1 MTQASRITN
10 EIVFLYNGEISDSIH
25 ENIFSARIEKDE
37 DKKYL
42 VLRQGIRLSTR
53 LPVSGSVR
61 ISIDSFGLSLYR
73 REEIPEPGENQFK
86 ARLIQI
92 AEYCGKIRAMVSV
105 GLPVTLYM
113 EQNEFNAA
121 DLKIGSEL
129 ILEIPEDSVRI
140 I

>member
-1 MTQASRITN
+1 
-10 EIVFLYNGEISDSIH
+10 
-25 ENIFSARIEKDE
+25 
-37 DKKYL
+37 
-42 VLRQGIRLSTR
+42 
-53 LPVSGSVR
+53 
-61 ISIDSFGLSLYR
+61 
-73 REEIPEPGENQFK
+73 
-86 ARLIQI
+86 
-92 AEYCGKIRAMVSV
+92 MVSV